1 MARIAVVGVGAIGGV
16 IASLLHLA
24 GRHQITLCTRRP
36 LGQLIVRTTTA
47 DIQVDANNLT
57 DPTLAVPA
65 DQSRV
70 PQVPRT
76 WEPGSQQPPT
86 LPVDWVIVA
95 TKTYDTEGAARWV
108 QPLASS
114 GAPVAVI
121 QNGVEHRER
130 FASIVPPDRTLPVI
144 IDCPV
149 ERRPDGLVVQRGDV
163 KMNVEAGTLGTEFA
177 SLFTPSIAGTELLS
191 ESLATSNHGQF
202 EVRFTSSTVTIDL
215 TEDFL
220 TAAWRKLC
228 FNSAGAISALTLQP
242 AGVLRDPEFA
252 AAAAGIVNECAA
264 VARALGAHL
273 DPNIAQQVIDGYR
286 AQPFDSVNSMLAD
299 RLAGRPM
306 EIDARNGVIVRKA
319 ESLGIP
325 TPLNRLM
332 VALLRASTQ
341 PTPSA

>member
-1 MARIAVVGVGAIGGV
+1 MARVAIVGVGAIGGV
-16 IASLLHLA
+16 IASLLQQA

-36 LGQLIVRTTTA
+36 LGQLTVHTPHGE
-47 DIQVDANNLT
+47 IQVQATNLT
-57 DPTLAVPA
+57 DPASA
-65 DQSRV
+65 A
-70 PQVPRT
+70 
-76 WEPGSQQPPT
+76 
-86 LPVDWVIVA
+86 PVDWVLVA

-108 QPLASS
+108 QPLASA

-130 FASIVPPDRTLPVI
+130 FASIVPQQRTLPVI

-149 ERRPDGLVVQRGDV
+149 ERHPDGLVVQRGDV
-163 KMNVEAGTLGTEFA
+163 KMNVESGTLATGFA
-177 SLFTPSIAGTELLS
+177 SLFTPSIEGVELVS
-191 ESLATSNHGQF
+191 KSLTTSQNGQF
-202 EVRFTSSTVTIDL
+202 EVRFKQSTVTIDL
-215 TEDFL
+215 TTDFL

-252 AAAAGIVNECAA
+252 RVAADIVNECAA

-273 DPNIAQQVIDGYR
+273 DPTIAQQVIDGYR

-306 EIDARNGVIVRKA
+306 EIDARNGVIVRKGDA
-319 ESLGIP
+319 LGIP
-325 TPLNRLM
+325 TPLNRLI
-332 VALLRASTQ
+332 VALLRSTVSPQ
-341 PTPSA
+341 PSA